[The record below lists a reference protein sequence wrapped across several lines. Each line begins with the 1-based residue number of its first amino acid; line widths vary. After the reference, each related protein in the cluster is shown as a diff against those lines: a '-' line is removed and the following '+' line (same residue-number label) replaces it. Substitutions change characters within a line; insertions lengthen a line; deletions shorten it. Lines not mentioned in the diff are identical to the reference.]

1 MNKQTKIQ
9 ILSDFKEEQ
18 ELKNR
23 AEKRLKELKAK
34 ILADIEAGVYGE
46 YCLTFDEREVKK
58 YIVES
63 RTDTIVRVNKI

>member
-23 AEKRLKELKAK
+23 AEKRLKELKAQ
-34 ILADIEAGVYGE
+34 IMADIEAGMYGD
-46 YCLTFDEREVKK
+46 YCLTFDKREVKEFT
-58 YIVES
+58 VES
-63 RTDTIVRVNKI
+63 RVDTIVKVNKI